1 MTVIFIVLLNW
12 DVASYFEMD
21 GPDRKLQGQMNL
33 FVYI

>member
-1 MTVIFIVLLNW
+1 MTVIFIVLSNR
-12 DVASYFEMD
+12 DIASYFEMN